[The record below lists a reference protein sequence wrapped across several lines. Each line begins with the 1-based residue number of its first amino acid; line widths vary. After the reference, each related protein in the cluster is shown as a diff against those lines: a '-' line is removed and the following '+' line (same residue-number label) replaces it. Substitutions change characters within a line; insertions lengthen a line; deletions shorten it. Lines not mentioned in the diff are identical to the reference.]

1 MTETG
6 PVGVAMPRRV
16 ALVTTTQHGHLNP
29 YIPVVNALRAAGGH
43 VTLLLVTAD
52 GGALDERRRQALGDV
67 DVHPVGQVEMAPWSG
82 DPAKIGPMLRASPV
96 ADLTAAALG
105 AVAPDFV
112 LVDSLPV
119 TASAMVGAHA
129 SGVPYGMI
137 WANLGGVCPR
147 EHRRD
152 RWPYDEQ
159 VGDYLTSHGVGWSTR
174 THSARSPILNL
185 MPTIPALVGD
195 DAVTDDGVRLV
206 GLPGAAGPRGDE
218 VAFPELDRLD
228 PDRPVVYVSFGT
240 IFYRR
245 PDLLRTV
252 ITGAAAT
259 GAQVIAAVGDLA
271 DELALPD
278 QILTAPYLPQREV
291 LERADVF
298 ITHGGYN
305 SVAESI
311 RAATPMLVVPLA
323 VDQPIQAHFVG
334 NAGFGMALPLAAV
347 TGQTVADAV
356 TELLDPARDYRAR
369 LRAARP
375 ECGDSAARTAELVLS
390 TVETLPR
397 KEQQ

>member
-1 MTETG
+1 M
-6 PVGVAMPRRV
+6 RV
-16 ALVTTTQHGHLNP
+16 ALLTTTQHGHLNP
-29 YIPVVNALRAAGGH
+29 YIPVVNALQNAGSD
-43 VTLLLVTAD
+43 VTLLLLSAD
-52 GGALDERRRQALGDV
+52 GGALDERRREALGKAQADV
-67 DVHPVGQVEMAPWSG
+67 IGKVEMAPWSG
-82 DPAKIGPMLRASPV
+82 DPAKIGPMLRSSPV
-96 ADLTAAALG
+96 ADQTADALRAA
-105 AVAPDFV
+105 APDFV

-119 TASAMVGAHA
+119 TAAAMVGAQA

-147 EHRRD
+147 EHRRG
-152 RWPYDEQ
+152 RWSYDEQ
-159 VGDYLTSHGVGWSTR
+159 VGDYLTGHGVLWSTR

-218 VAFPELDRLD
+218 VAFSGLDRID

-271 DELALPD
+271 EELALPD
-278 QILTAPYLPQREV
+278 EVITAPYVPQREV

-298 ITHGGYN
+298 VTHGGYN

-311 RAATPMLVVPLA
+311 RAATPMLVIPLA
-323 VDQPIQAHFVG
+323 VDQPIQAYFVDR
-334 NAGFGMALPLAAV
+334 AGFGTALEPAGVTERAVAGAV
-347 TGQTVADAV
+347 TD
-356 TELLDPARDYRAR
+356 LLDPARDYRAR

-375 ECGDSAARTAELVLS
+375 ECGDSAARTAELVIG
-390 TVETLPR
+390 TVETLR
-397 KEQQ
+397 REGEQ

>member
-1 MTETG
+1 M
-6 PVGVAMPRRV
+6 RV

-29 YIPVVNALRAAGGH
+29 YVPVVNALRAAGGE
-43 VTLLLVTAD
+43 VTLLLLSAD
-52 GGALDERRRQALGDV
+52 GGELDQQRRRAVGTTQAHLI
-67 DVHPVGQVEMAPWSG
+67 GQVEMAPWSG
-82 DPAKIGPMLRASPV
+82 DPAKIGPMLQASPV
-96 ADLTAAALG
+96 ADQTADAIKTTD
-105 AVAPDFV
+105 PDFV
-112 LVDSLPV
+112 LLDSLPV
-119 TASAMVGAHA
+119 TASAMVGARR

-147 EHRRD
+147 EHRRA

-159 VGDYLTSHGVGWSTR
+159 VGDYLTRHGVAWSTR

-195 DAVTDDGVRLV
+195 DAVTDDGVQLV
-206 GLPGAAGPRGDE
+206 GLPGAAGIRGDE
-218 VAFPELDRLD
+218 VALAGLDRLD

-271 DELALPD
+271 AELALPD
-278 QILTAPYLPQREV
+278 DVLTAPYLPQREV

-311 RAATPMLVVPLA
+311 RAATPMLVIPLA
-323 VDQPIQAHFVG
+323 VDQPIQAHFVTS
-334 NAGFGMALPLAAV
+334 AGFGTALGPADV
-347 TGQTVADAV
+347 TARAVADAV
-356 TELLDPARDYRAR
+356 GDLLDPARHYRAR
-369 LRAARP
+369 LRAAQP
-375 ECGDSAARTAELVLS
+375 QCGDSAVRTAELVAG
-390 TVETLPR
+390 TVEALR
-397 KEQQ
+397 RRAEQ

>member
-1 MTETG
+1 M
-6 PVGVAMPRRV
+6 RV
-16 ALVTTTQHGHLNP
+16 ALLTTTQHGHLNP
-29 YIPVVNALRAAGGH
+29 YIPVVNALRTAGSE
-43 VTLLLVTAD
+43 VALLLLSAD
-52 GGALDERRRQALGDV
+52 GGALDERRREALGKAE
-67 DVHPVGQVEMAPWSG
+67 VHAIGQVEMAPWSG
-82 DPAKIGPMLRASPV
+82 DPEKIGPMLRSSPV
-96 ADLTAAALG
+96 ADQTADALR
-105 AVAPDFV
+105 ATAPDFV

-119 TASAMVGAHA
+119 TASAMVGAQA

-147 EHRRD
+147 EHRRG

-159 VGDYLTSHGVGWSTR
+159 VGDYLTGHGVLWSTR

-206 GLPGAAGPRGDE
+206 GLPGAAGTRGDE
-218 VAFPELDRLD
+218 VAFSGLDRID
-228 PDRPVVYVSFGT
+228 PDRPLVYVSFGT

-271 DELALPD
+271 EELALPD
-278 QILTAPYLPQREV
+278 EVLTAPYLPQREV

-311 RAATPMLVVPLA
+311 RAATPMLVIPLA
-323 VDQPIQAHFVG
+323 VDQPIQAYFVG
-334 NAGFGMALPLAAV
+334 SAGFGTALEPAGVTEQAV
-347 TGQTVADAV
+347 TKAV
-356 TELLDPARDYRAR
+356 TDLLDPARDYRAR

-375 ECGDSAARTAELVLS
+375 ECGDSAVRTAELVIG
-390 TVETLPR
+390 TVETLQR
-397 KEQQ
+397 KGER

>member
-1 MTETG
+1 M
-6 PVGVAMPRRV
+6 RV
-16 ALVTTTQHGHLNP
+16 ALLTTTQHGHLNP
-29 YIPVVNALRAAGGH
+29 YVPVVNALLTAGSE
-43 VTLLLVTAD
+43 VALLLLSAD
-52 GGALDERRRQALGDV
+52 GGALDEQRRQALGKAQ
-67 DVHPVGQVEMAPWSG
+67 VHAIGQVEMAPWSG
-82 DPAKIGPMLRASPV
+82 DPAKIGPMLQSSPV
-96 ADLTAAALG
+96 ADQTADALR
-105 AVAPDFV
+105 ATAPDFV

-119 TASAMVGAHA
+119 TASAMVGAQS

-137 WANLGGVCPR
+137 WANLGGVCPS
-147 EHRRD
+147 EHRRG

-159 VGDYLTSHGVGWSTR
+159 VGDYLTGHGVLWSTR

-195 DAVTDDGVRLV
+195 DAVTDDGVQLV
-206 GLPGAAGPRGDE
+206 GLPGAAGTRGDE
-218 VAFPELDRLD
+218 VALPGLDRID

-271 DELALPD
+271 EELALPD
-278 QILTAPYLPQREV
+278 EVLTAPYLPQREV

-311 RAATPMLVVPLA
+311 RAATPMLVIPLA
-323 VDQPIQAHFVG
+323 VDQPVQAYFVG
-334 NAGFGMALPLAAV
+334 SAGFGTALEPAGV
-347 TGQTVADAV
+347 TEQAVADAV
-356 TELLDPARDYRAR
+356 TDLLDPARDYRAR
-369 LRAARP
+369 LRAAQP
-375 ECGDSAARTAELVLS
+375 ECGDSAVRTAELVIS
-390 TVETLPR
+390 TVETLQR
-397 KEQQ
+397 KGEQ